1 MESKV
6 LLTRQLLEQ
15 CGVTDIQPDYFVRSD
30 RQLIRSRQTNIITTP
45 TIAKCKSKQGDLRY
59 ISLCVSLWDSLNH
72 KYINTQYHRMVWAW
86 HYGEVPVG
94 YEIDHINTN
103 PFDNR
108 IENLRLTTRT
118 ENFNN
123 KKNWK
128 MFTVDE
134 IENKSISEIRQMI
147 FDRIEE
153 YKDNPYKPCRNTYI
167 HSEDFYDKHEELL
180 NKRIKKRDEEK
191 EEIKQNKLNYL
202 YDLKEQINNNSEL
215 STSTKQNKLK
225 KLESIIKH
233 VEETGNYG
241 KKNDCLNY
249 LKKTLSLS

>member
-1 MESKV
+1 MESKL

-30 RQLIRSRQTNIITTP
+30 RQLLRSRQTNIVTIP
-45 TIAKCKSKQGDLRY
+45 TVAKCKNKQGDLKY
-59 ISLCVSLWDSLNH
+59 ISLCASLWDAQNH
-72 KYINTQYHRMVWAW
+72 KYISVQYHRMIWAW

-134 IENKSISEIRQMI
+134 IEGKSIAEIRQMI

-153 YKDNPYKPCRNTYI
+153 YKDNPYKPCRSTSI
-167 HSEDFYDKHEELL
+167 HSENFYNKHEELL
-180 NKRIKKRDEEK
+180 NKRIEEK
-191 EEIKQNKLNYL
+191 QKLKEISKQNKLNPL
-202 YDLKEQINNNSEL
+202 YELKEQINNDSEL
-215 STSTKQNKLK
+215 SISAKQKKLK
-225 KLESIIKH
+225 KLESIIKY

-241 KKNDCLNY
+241 KKNDCLKY